1 MNEFRTCYGY
11 DDIFLVPRYSDIMS
25 RNDCDTKQKFDK
37 LTYKLPIIM
46 SPMDTVCCE
55 EFIRFA
61 LDTNTLAPSI
71 HRYYKSVEDQLELVN
86 KFTDFEKKKI
96 WVSVGSSLK
105 PENRKWIDLL
115 YKNGVRKFL
124 IDMAHGDSCHML
136 STIKYIKETGDTN
149 VIGGA
154 VCTKSGFER
163 LQEHMGLGDAI
174 RVGIGSGSICATS
187 GNTAFGVPQVTAI
200 QDCASVKRSEITL
213 IADGGIK
220 NAGDICKALAVG
232 ADFVMCGKILASTS
246 LACGQRYDK
255 NKNVT
260 EDFKE
265 TRFREYRGMASKEAR
280 AAIMQYA
287 SVEGVSGLVEYLGES
302 VNVLNDVKLNIQASL
317 SYAGVKNW
325 QDFRRKVKIV
335 RVAQGGY
342 FEKMTH
348 IINKE

>member
-1 MNEFRTCYGY
+1 MNKHWVEY
-11 DDIFLVPRYSDIMS
+11 LV
-25 RNDCDTKQKFDK
+25 
-37 LTYKLPIIM
+37 
-46 SPMDTVCCE
+46 
-55 EFIRFA
+55 
-61 LDTNTLAPSI
+61 
-71 HRYYKSVEDQLELVN
+71 
-86 KFTDFEKKKI
+86 
-96 WVSVGSSLK
+96 
-105 PENRKWIDLL
+105 
-115 YKNGVRKFL
+115 
-124 IDMAHGDSCHML
+124 
-136 STIKYIKETGDTN
+136 
-149 VIGGA
+149 
-154 VCTKSGFER
+154 
-163 LQEHMGLGDAI
+163 